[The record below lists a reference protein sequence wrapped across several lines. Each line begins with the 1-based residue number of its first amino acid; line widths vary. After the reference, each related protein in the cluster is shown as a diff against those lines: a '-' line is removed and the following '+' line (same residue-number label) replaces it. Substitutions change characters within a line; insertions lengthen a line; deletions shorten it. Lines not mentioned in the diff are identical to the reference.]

1 MADHESANGKQGG
14 ITDLLR
20 RLGDDVSALVRNE
33 VALAKLELRETVQV
47 LVRDSAKLG
56 IAFTLAWIGAL
67 ALTAALIIGV
77 AHLIGDRYGTAALI
91 VGVLFLGIGGLLARA
106 GMKGLGGG
114 ALKPTATMATLGENR
129 DWAAQELRELKQE
142 LVRRGRSEPALPAA
156 SAEPTERTRIS

>member
-1 MADHESANGKQGG
+1 MADHESANEKQGG

-33 VALAKLELRETVQV
+33 VALAKLEIRESVQM

-56 IAFTLAWIGAL
+56 VAFTLAWIGAL

-77 AHLIGDRYGTAALI
+77 AHLIGDRYGVAALI

-106 GMKGLGGG
+106 GIKGLGSG
-114 ALKPTATMATLGENR
+114 ALTPAATMATLGENR
-129 DWAAQELRELKQE
+129 DWAAQELQE
-142 LVRRGRSEPALPAA
+142 LRTELLRRGTPEPALPAA
-156 SAEPTERTRIS
+156 SGESTERTRIS